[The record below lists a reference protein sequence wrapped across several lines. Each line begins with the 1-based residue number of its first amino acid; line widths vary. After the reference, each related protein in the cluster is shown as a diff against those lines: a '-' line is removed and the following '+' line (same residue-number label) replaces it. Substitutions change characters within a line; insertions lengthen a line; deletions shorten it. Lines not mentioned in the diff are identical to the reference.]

1 MIFSGS
7 VSVVLKENTIPNKDF
22 NYNLS
27 SNSSFNGLDLTSTP
41 ERIQSN
47 PYKKKRDAA
56 ISLVKKKNLAV
67 EERNTQKATIAEM
80 GIKIKES
87 SKGEMFGIH
96 ALLSRTGKRSA
107 SIFTNVNCELI
118 VLLKR
123 DYLQILTTFNK
134 ERREKFK
141 FISEQIPCIAEN
153 TSSKVFEDY
162 FYLFKN
168 ENYLKNDILTKE
180 GTQGNKIYFIAEGF
194 CVITKIVKPDTSKR
208 SQKMISTLNLAIGK
222 AGPGTI
228 VGEELVFEKSENY
241 KYTVT
246 VFHFNLNIKLINVG

>member
-1 MIFSGS
+1 M
-7 VSVVLKENTIPNKDF
+7 
-22 NYNLS
+22 
-27 SNSSFNGLDLTSTP
+27 P
-41 ERIQSN
+41 ERIQLN
-47 PYKKKRDAA
+47 PHKKKRSLA
-56 ISLVKKKNLAV
+56 ISLFKKKDLAI
-67 EERNTQKATIAEM
+67 EERNAQKATIAEM

-107 SIFTNVNCELI
+107 SVFANVNCELI

-123 DYLQILTTFNK
+123 DYLQIITTFNK

-141 FISEQIPCIAEN
+141 FISEQIPCMAEN
-153 TSSKVFEDY
+153 TSSKIFDDY
-162 FYLFKN
+162 FHLFKN
-168 ENYLKNDILTKE
+168 QNYLKNDILTKE
-180 GTQGNKIYFIAEGF
+180 GTRGNKIYFIAEGF
-194 CVITKIVKPDTSKR
+194 CVITKIIKTETSKS

-228 VGEELVFEKSENY
+228 VGEELVFEKTENY

-246 VFHFNLNIKLINVG
+246 VSHSNLNRKLIIIG